1 MFGEEEESH
10 SQEQAT
16 LRIYLLRAGEDLKSY
31 SEDEVRK
38 GVRQEEMLVYSCKEI
53 DSTLNRGGGEH
64 VIRERQACGWKGKV

>member
-16 LRIYLLRAGEDLKSY
+16 LGIYLLRAGEDLKSY

-38 GVRQEEMLVYSCKEI
+38 GVRQEMLVYSCKEI
-53 DSTLNRGGGEH
+53 DSTLNRGDGEH
-64 VIRERQACGWKGKV
+64 VIREGQACGWKGKV